1 LRDTLLDK
9 ISPDATDKVVA
20 RVLRGEHLVPVDVAA
35 FSSSI

>member
-1 LRDTLLDK
+1 LSKTPLDE
-9 ISPDATDKVVA
+9 ISSDATDKVVA